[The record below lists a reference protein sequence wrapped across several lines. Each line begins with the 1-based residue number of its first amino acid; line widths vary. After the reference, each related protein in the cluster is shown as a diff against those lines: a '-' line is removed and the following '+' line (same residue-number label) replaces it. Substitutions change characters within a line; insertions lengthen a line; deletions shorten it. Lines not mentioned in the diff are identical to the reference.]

1 MRDRGLAVVAGC
13 ALVVALLPPTLVAGA
28 AGAAA
33 SAATA
38 GASARRSLLGDFD
51 GDGVRD
57 LAIGAPGRDRVRVQY
72 SRSHHVVHLHGNA
85 TSTIPTRFG
94 TALAVGDFNGDGFSD
109 LAVGAPDFLPPHQ
122 TGGFEDNPETEGA
135 VFEFDGSRTG
145 LHARP
150 LRLTGPYDGDEPYDL
165 GDHLATAD
173 VNGDGRTDLAAT
185 LFGAD
190 VELQV
195 FRGSATGLGWA
206 HEQDLDGGFDPSALA
221 FGDVNGDRRPDLIVG
236 AANDF
241 NDDGSVRVFFAQP
254 TGRLAPT
261 PRWIR
266 GRAVGVRAGFGS
278 AVAVGDVNGDGYRDV
293 VVGAANDGAGSI
305 VLLTGGA
312 HGISASPHQRV
323 GGGRLN
329 PHRPRVRAFRAA
341 PARRRGAGGRF
352 GGGGGGAPRG

>member
-13 ALVVALLPPTLVAGA
+13 ALVVALLPPTLLPGA

-57 LAIGAPGRDRVRVQY
+57 LAIGAPGHDRVRVQY
-72 SRSHHVVHLHGNA
+72 SRSHHLVHLHGNA

-165 GDHLATAD
+165 GGHLAAAD

-206 HEQDLDGGFDPSALA
+206 HEQDLTGGFGTHALA
-221 FGDVNGDRRPDLIVG
+221 FGDVNGDHRPDLLEG

-241 NDDGSVRVFFAQP
+241 NDDGSVRAFLGLSTRP
-254 TGRLAPT
+254 LGTT
-261 PRWIR
+261 PQRIR
-266 GRAVGVRAGFGS
+266 GTAVGVRTGLGWALG
-278 AVAVGDVNGDGYRDV
+278 VGDVNGDGYPDV
-293 VVGAANDGAGSI
+293 VVGAAQDGAGSI
-305 VLLTGGA
+305 VLLLG
-312 HGISASPHQRV
+312 
-323 GGGRLN
+323 
-329 PHRPRVRAFRAA
+329 
-341 PARRRGAGGRF
+341 
-352 GGGGGGAPRG
+352 